1 MPSAMQPRQEPRAPI
16 LWRVQVRAENG
27 LRGLGHMID
36 LSARGCCIEAED
48 KPPRIKSRI
57 ILRPE
62 GLDGLAAQVQW
73 VRGRQFG
80 AAFDRPIYAPVLE
93 HFIRKHAALAPYVS
107 LGTPG

>member
-1 MPSAMQPRQEPRAPI
+1 METRQDPRSPI

-27 LRGLGHMID
+27 LRSLGHMID
-36 LSARGCCIEAED
+36 LSAGGCCIEAED
-48 KPPRIKSRI
+48 KPPRIRSRI

-80 AAFDRPIYAPVLE
+80 AAFDRPIYGPVLE
-93 HFIRKHAALAPYVS
+93 HFLRKHDAFAPYIS
-107 LGTPG
+107 LDALG